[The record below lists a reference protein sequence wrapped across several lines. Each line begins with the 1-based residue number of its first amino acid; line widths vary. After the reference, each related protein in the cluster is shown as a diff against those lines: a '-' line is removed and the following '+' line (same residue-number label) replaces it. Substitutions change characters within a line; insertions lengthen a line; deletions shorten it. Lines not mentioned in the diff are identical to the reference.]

1 MNKNIS
7 VEAVVTNFNQ
17 GNMILEAVQ
26 SLCNQTLLPKKIIII
41 DDGSTDKLSLEVLKN
56 IEKSSDFPIPIT
68 VYYQENKGV
77 SAARNAGIKKTKE
90 SMVLILDGDDK
101 LSPEYIENVSELLY
115 NNPLMV
121 AASSWLH
128 TFGVLDSIVCPT
140 GKDIK
145 SFLSRNCCP
154 ATHIF
159 RREIFEKCGGYDENM
174 RSGFEDWDFFLSLL
188 ETSPKAYIGI
198 VEKPLIQYRTA
209 PVSSNIKSMDK
220 RLELMQYIIKKH
232 LSSYRNHVIEAVLGI
247 EATSNSRL
255 HNWENEIIYSLKNNQ
270 DLNQTSTAFLKNPTY
285 GDGGMA
291 SAVRIISAI
300 K

>member
-1 MNKNIS
+1 MQSNIT
-7 VEAVVTNFNQ
+7 A
-17 GNMILEAVQ
+17 
-26 SLCNQTLLPKKIIII
+26 KKIIII